1 MPSLLIWSRMV
12 KQPRVVVMSCSTSDF
27 FPTLLDAVDLPL
39 PNRPYDGIS
48 LMPMIREQMT
58 ERPTPLYFEH
68 RGRQKLASV
77 AENPESQTASI
88 EGEQPICEKLYEP
101 HETCNPADSATHR
114 ELLAH
119 FRGRC
124 QNLMTAAK
132 GGDDYPKTHRIKH
145 MRRRP

>member
-1 MPSLLIWSRMV
+1 MV

-77 AENPESQTASI
+77 ACA
-88 EGEQPICEKLYEP
+88 
-101 HETCNPADSATHR
+101 
-114 ELLAH
+114 
-119 FRGRC
+119 
-124 QNLMTAAK
+124 
-132 GGDDYPKTHRIKH
+132 
-145 MRRRP
+145 